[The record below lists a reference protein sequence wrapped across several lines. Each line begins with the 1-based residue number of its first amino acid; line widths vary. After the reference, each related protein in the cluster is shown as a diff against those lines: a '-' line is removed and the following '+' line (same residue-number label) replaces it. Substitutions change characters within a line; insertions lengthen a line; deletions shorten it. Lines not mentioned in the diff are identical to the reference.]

1 MMQVVAV
8 YSEAGGVSKTTTSVS
23 LATTAAKQGMNTLVL
38 DLDPRGGATKW
49 TQVEPQEPGHTM
61 NAILSQ
67 DDVAGYVEE
76 LALPVPWEPEHL
88 RIVPASRSMSRR
100 EADPAGG
107 IEYRVLRAIEDSTA
121 ELIVIDMPNRQGGP
135 LVLSGLTASTDLIYA
150 ATPDTDGVDG
160 VLGARE
166 TVQRFNANMRTVGS
180 PRQVREAGIVLN
192 RTYASPVGTPRIER
206 ASVEDLDDT
215 GLLLRPF
222 VQESTLFK
230 TTKATGQW
238 LGDFRMGQKPAAA
251 YQDLLAQ
258 IIRSQP

>member
-1 MMQVVAV
+1 MQVIAV

-23 LATTAAKQGMNTLVL
+23 IATTAAKQGASTLLL

-49 TQVEPQEPGHTM
+49 TQVEPEQSGYTM

-67 DDVAGYVEE
+67 DDVSGYAEE
-76 LALPVPWEPEHL
+76 LALPVSWAPDRL

-107 IEYRVLRAIEDSTA
+107 IEYRVLRALEGSPA
-121 ELIVIDMPNRQGGP
+121 ELVVIDMPNRQGGP
-135 LVLSGLTASTDLIYA
+135 LVLSGLTASTDVLYA

-166 TVQRFNANMRTVGS
+166 TVNRFNANMRTLGS
-180 PRQVREAGIVLN
+180 NRQVGEAGIVLN

-206 ASVEDLDDT
+206 ASVEDLDET

-222 VQESTLFK
+222 VQESTIFK

-238 LGDFRMGQKPAAA
+238 LGDFRMGQKPATA

-258 IIRSQP
+258 ILRSQP